1 MYKKELLKELTE
13 KYFYGNI
20 SVSFTLLSDD
30 ITKGEKPQGTPY
42 VSRRGDFDENLKN
55 ARTLSELTVEKR
67 FGGYYLK
74 LSSNAEN
81 LSEFGLNLPFDF
93 MGKKS
98 GKGWQNQY
106 LFNSPYNSAD
116 NENIF
121 CYLTNP
127 CGKNVVVLFLNE
139 ADGWKMDYSLFS
151 GGQYFDNLKVLKSFD
166 KAYYDSG
173 ETAEENKKPER
184 KWILKRKKNFCGKK
198 NPLEI
203 LIFETENYGEALE
216 KVAKIKKLPAAYY
229 EKNHVKLGEKL
240 KISVFGDFDY
250 LKVGSE
256 KYKNEG
262 GFSYI
267 SPKKSGLLTVT
278 PYKNGKKGLN
288 CGFYAYLSIN
298 SLLKKSM
305 YSVSES
311 DLKTGDGNLCEWQC
325 HVSAI
330 SEYMLRFGKSKTL
343 IKKIKPELEIITE
356 TNEEKAID
364 RQTIFYKAR
373 KGYPAYNVFNSD
385 RVQEQFF
392 GAGILLA
399 AYKLFKTKKYLNYAI
414 RALTSVLKNHQDF
427 SGAIQTY
434 REWSKSVQ
442 DYTTVCCLIIPL
454 IDTAEFLKDKNPE
467 KSAYFYDCA
476 KKTAEYVYN
485 RGLNFPTE
493 TDEQN
498 FAEPFV
504 EEGSM
509 SCSALT
515 LLYYCA
521 KVEKIEKYI
530 SRAKQILEIH
540 DNWVIKTHISPMFFS
555 TLRWWETKWEGD
567 KDGNALCCGHAWT
580 IWRAEADYWY
590 YYLTGDETYLNKAKN
605 GFFSNFSKINE
616 KGQSYACYQPDYIT
630 GGGFTTRG
638 EQVNFKIVNGFPKQT
653 DSGLS
658 RYVWSRALNCI
669 LTDKNVFFGNKN
681 R

>member
-1 MYKKELLKELTE
+1 MNKLEILNELTE

-42 VSRRGDFDENLKN
+42 VSRKSEFDENLKN
-55 ARTLSELTVEKR
+55 AETSSELTVERR

-74 LSSNAEN
+74 LSTAADN

-116 NENIF
+116 NKNIF

-127 CGKNVVVLFLNE
+127 NGKNLAIAFLSD

-151 GGQYFDNLKVLKSFD
+151 GGQYFDNLKILKSFD
-166 KAYYDSG
+166 KAYFQS
-173 ETAEENKKPER
+173 AKSNER
-184 KWILKRKKNFCGKK
+184 KWILKRKKDFSGKK
-198 NPLEI
+198 GALKL
-203 LIFETENYGEALE
+203 LIFEAESYNAAL
-216 KVAKIKKLPAAYY
+216 KKIAELKKLPAAYY
-229 EKNHVKLGEKL
+229 EQSYAVIGEKL

-250 LKVGSE
+250 LYAGGE
-256 KYKNEG
+256 KYYNEG
-262 GFSYI
+262 GYAYI
-267 SPKKSGLLTVT
+267 SPKKSGLICVT
-278 PYKNGKKGLN
+278 PYFKGKKGLN
-288 CGFYAYLSIN
+288 CVVYSYASID

-305 YSVSES
+305 FSVSEN

-330 SEYMLRFGKSKTL
+330 LEYMLKFGANKTL
-343 IKKIKPELEIITE
+343 IKKIKPELKIITE
-356 TNEEKAID
+356 KDENKAVD
-364 RQTIFYKAR
+364 RQTIYYKAR
-373 KGYPAYNVFNSD
+373 KGYPKYNVFNSK

-392 GAGILLA
+392 GVDILLN
-399 AYKLFKTKKYLNYAI
+399 AYKFFKTKKYLNYAAN
-414 RALTSVLKNHQDF
+414 ALDSVLKNHQAK
-427 SGAIQTY
+427 SGAIETY
-434 REWSKSVQ
+434 REWSNSMQ
-442 DYTTVCCLIIPL
+442 DYTTVCCLIIPI
-454 IDTAEFLKDKNPE
+454 IDTAEFLKGKNPE
-467 KSAYFYDCA
+467 KSAYYYDCA
-476 KKTAEYVYN
+476 KKAADYVYR

-521 KVEKIEKYI
+521 KVQKSENYI
-530 SRAKQILEIH
+530 LRAKQILDIH
-540 DNWVIKTHISPMFFS
+540 DSWVVKTHVAPMFFS
-555 TLRWWETKWEGD
+555 SLRWWETKWEGD

-580 IWRAEADYWY
+580 IWRAEADFWY
-590 YYLTGDETYLNKAKN
+590 YYLTGDETYLMKAKN

-630 GGGFTTRG
+630 GGGFTVRG
-638 EQVNFKIVNGFPKQT
+638 EQVDFKIANGFPIQT

-658 RYVWSRALNCI
+658 RYVWSRALNSI
-669 LTDKNVFFGNKN
+669 LTNKYF
-681 R
+681 